1 MENKE
6 VYGKSKS
13 FIKNERRSFKGRKFS
28 SGKSGNKGPK
38 PSFKRRKLEVGSIY
52 RNRELGEGT
61 VTAITEETITV
72 CFGES
77 EKIFLR
83 RKREERKKDSRI
95 SEKKVFEKREY
106 AKDDRNPVFT
116 FDTTE
121 DRNKESDSGVKRSPV
136 KVGLHVND
144 DVLGPGVV
152 GRITERG
159 TYVTYERTG
168 EFVLY
173 PLGLPLKLIKSAFPG
188 EDVKEKRAKRQR
200 PLREARTY
208 KVLPE
213 LPETKKEEKK
223 EVLQGEKPSR
233 ERKEAGNVH
242 YFELAEGTRVL
253 NKIFGTGVIKEIGQ
267 GTLLVD
273 FEGKVRRFSYPEAFA
288 RGELDVIRE

>member
-6 VYGKSKS
+6 AYGKSKS

-28 SGKSGNKGPK
+28 SGKSGNKGSK

-52 RNRELGEGT
+52 RDRELGEGT
-61 VTAITEETITV
+61 VTAITEETIAV
-72 CFGES
+72 RFGES
-77 EKIFLR
+77 EKIFPR

-95 SEKKVFEKREY
+95 SEKRVFEKREY

-121 DRNKESDSGVKRSPV
+121 DRNKESESDVKRSPV

-173 PLGLPLKLIKSAFPG
+173 PLGLPLKLIKSAFPE
-188 EDVKEKRAKRQR
+188 EDVKEKKAKRQR
-200 PLREARTY
+200 PLSEARTY
-208 KVLPE
+208 KVS
-213 LPETKKEEKK
+213 PETKKEEKK
-223 EVLQGEKPSR
+223 EVLQGEKLSR
-233 ERKEAGNVH
+233 GRKEAGNVH

-253 NKIFGTGVIKEIGQ
+253 NKIFGNGVIKEIGQ

>member
-6 VYGKSKS
+6 AYGKSKR

-173 PLGLPLKLIKSAFPG
+173 PLGLPLKLIKSAFPE

-208 KVLPE
+208 KVS
-213 LPETKKEEKK
+213 PETKKEEKK

-233 ERKEAGNVH
+233 GRKEAGNGH

>member
-6 VYGKSKS
+6 AYGKSKS

-28 SGKSGNKGPK
+28 SGKSGNKGSK

-52 RNRELGEGT
+52 RDRELGEGT
-61 VTAITEETITV
+61 VTAITEETIAV
-72 CFGES
+72 RFGES
-77 EKIFLR
+77 EKIFPR

-95 SEKKVFEKREY
+95 SEKQVFEKREY

-121 DRNKESDSGVKRSPV
+121 DRNKESESDVKRSPV

-173 PLGLPLKLIKSAFPG
+173 PLGLPLKLIKSAFPE
-188 EDVKEKRAKRQR
+188 EDVKEKRVNRQR
-200 PLREARTY
+200 PLSEARTY
-208 KVLPE
+208 KVSPKV
-213 LPETKKEEKK
+213 KKEEKK
-223 EVLQGEKPSR
+223 EALQGEKPSR
-233 ERKEAGNVH
+233 GRKETGNIH

-273 FEGKVRRFSYPEAFA
+273 FEGEIRRFSYPEAFA
-288 RGELDVIRE
+288 RGELDFIRE

>member
-6 VYGKSKS
+6 AYGKSKS

-28 SGKSGNKGPK
+28 SGKSGNKGSK

-52 RNRELGEGT
+52 RDRELGEGT
-61 VTAITEETITV
+61 VTAITEETIAV
-72 CFGES
+72 RFGES

-95 SEKKVFEKREY
+95 QEKKVFEKREY

-121 DRNKESDSGVKRSPV
+121 DRNKESESDVKRSPV

-188 EDVKEKRAKRQR
+188 EDVKEKKAKRQR
-200 PLREARTY
+200 PLSEARTY
-208 KVLPE
+208 KVS
-213 LPETKKEEKK
+213 PETKKEEKK
-223 EVLQGEKPSR
+223 EVLQGEKLSR
-233 ERKEAGNVH
+233 GRKEAGNVH

-253 NKIFGTGVIKEIGQ
+253 NKIFGNGVIKEIGQ

>member
-6 VYGKSKS
+6 AYGKSKS

-28 SGKSGNKGPK
+28 SGKSGGKGPK

-52 RNRELGEGT
+52 RDRELGEGT
-61 VTAITEETITV
+61 VTAITEETIAV
-72 CFGES
+72 RFGEN
-77 EKIFLR
+77 EKIFPR

-121 DRNKESDSGVKRSPV
+121 DRNKESESDVKRSPV

-173 PLGLPLKLIKSAFPG
+173 PLGLPLKLIKSALPE
-188 EDVKEKRAKRQR
+188 EDAKGKKVKRQR

-208 KVLPE
+208 KVSPE
-213 LPETKKEEKK
+213 EKKEEKK

-233 ERKEAGNVH
+233 GRKETGNVH

-273 FEGKVRRFSYPEAFA
+273 FEGEIRQFSYPEAFA

>member
-6 VYGKSKS
+6 AYGKSKS

-52 RNRELGEGT
+52 RDRELGEGT
-61 VTAITEETITV
+61 VTAITEDTIAV
-72 CFGES
+72 RFGES
-77 EKIFLR
+77 EKIFPR

-95 SEKKVFEKREY
+95 SEKKVFEKEY

-121 DRNKESDSGVKRSPV
+121 DRNKESESDVKRSPV

-173 PLGLPLKLIKSAFPG
+173 PLGLPLKLIKSAFSE
-188 EDVKEKRAKRQR
+188 EDVKEKRVKRQR
-200 PLREARTY
+200 PLKEARTY
-208 KVLPE
+208 KVSPE
-213 LPETKKEEKK
+213 AKKEEKK
-223 EVLQGEKPSR
+223 EVLQGEKPPR
-233 ERKEAGNVH
+233 GRKETGNVH

-253 NKIFGTGVIKEIGQ
+253 NKIFGNGVIKEIGQ

-273 FEGKVRRFSYPEAFA
+273 FEGKVRQFSYPEAFA

>member
-6 VYGKSKS
+6 AYGKSKS

-28 SGKSGNKGPK
+28 SGKSGNKGSK

-52 RNRELGEGT
+52 RDRELGEGT
-61 VTAITEETITV
+61 VTAITEETIAV
-72 CFGES
+72 RFGES

-95 SEKKVFEKREY
+95 QEKKVFEKREY

-121 DRNKESDSGVKRSPV
+121 DRNKESESDVKRSPV

-168 EFVLY
+168 EFVVY
-173 PLGLPLKLIKSAFPG
+173 PVGLPLKLIKSAFPE
-188 EDVKEKRAKRQR
+188 EDVKEKKAKRQR
-200 PLREARTY
+200 PLSEARTY
-208 KVLPE
+208 KVS
-213 LPETKKEEKK
+213 PETKKEEKK
-223 EVLQGEKPSR
+223 EVLQGEKLSR
-233 ERKEAGNVH
+233 GRKEAGNVH

-253 NKIFGTGVIKEIGQ
+253 NKIFGNGVIKEIGQ

>member
-6 VYGKSKS
+6 AYGKSKS
-13 FIKNERRSFKGRKFS
+13 FIKNERQSFKGRKFS

-38 PSFKRRKLEVGSIY
+38 SSFKRRKLEVGSIY
-52 RNRELGEGT
+52 RDRELGEGT
-61 VTAITEETITV
+61 VTAITEETIAV
-72 CFGES
+72 RFGES
-77 EKIFLR
+77 EKIFPR

-95 SEKKVFEKREY
+95 SEKRVFEKREY

-121 DRNKESDSGVKRSPV
+121 DRNKESESDVKRSPV

-173 PLGLPLKLIKSAFPG
+173 PLGLPLKLIKSAFPE
-188 EDVKEKRAKRQR
+188 EDVKGKRVKRQR

-208 KVLPE
+208 KVS
-213 LPETKKEEKK
+213 PETKKEEKK
-223 EVLQGEKPSR
+223 EVLQGEKSSR
-233 ERKEAGNVH
+233 GRKETGNVH

-273 FEGKVRRFSYPEAFA
+273 FKGEVRQFSYPEAFA

>member
-6 VYGKSKS
+6 AYGKSKS
-13 FIKNERRSFKGRKFS
+13 FIKNERRSFKGRRFS
-28 SGKSGNKGPK
+28 SGKSGNKGSK

-52 RNRELGEGT
+52 RDRELGEGT
-61 VTAITEETITV
+61 VTAITEETIAV
-72 CFGES
+72 CFGEN
-77 EKIFLR
+77 EKIFPR

-95 SEKKVFEKREY
+95 SEKQVFEKREY

-121 DRNKESDSGVKRSPV
+121 DRNKESESDVKRSPV

-173 PLGLPLKLIKSAFPG
+173 PLGLPLKLIKSAFPE
-188 EDVKEKRAKRQR
+188 EDVKGKRVKRQR

-208 KVLPE
+208 KVS
-213 LPETKKEEKK
+213 PETKKEEKK
-223 EVLQGEKPSR
+223 EVLQGEKLSR
-233 ERKEAGNVH
+233 GRKETGNVH

-273 FEGKVRRFSYPEAFA
+273 FEGEIRRFSYPEAFA

>member
-6 VYGKSKS
+6 AYGKSKS
-13 FIKNERRSFKGRKFS
+13 FIKNERRSFKGRRFS

-52 RNRELGEGT
+52 RDRELGEGT
-61 VTAITEETITV
+61 VTAITEETIAV

-77 EKIFLR
+77 EKIFPR

-95 SEKKVFEKREY
+95 SEKRVFEKREY

-121 DRNKESDSGVKRSPV
+121 DRNKESDNGVKRSPV

-173 PLGLPLKLIKSAFPG
+173 PLGLPLKLIKSAFPE
-188 EDVKEKRAKRQR
+188 EDVKEKRVKRQR

-208 KVLPE
+208 KVSPE
-213 LPETKKEEKK
+213 IKKEEKK
-223 EVLQGEKPSR
+223 EVLQGEKSSR
-233 ERKEAGNVH
+233 GRKETGNVH

-273 FEGKVRRFSYPEAFA
+273 FEGEIRRFSYPEAFA

>member
-6 VYGKSKS
+6 AYGKSKS

-28 SGKSGNKGPK
+28 SGKSGNKGSK

-52 RNRELGEGT
+52 RDRELGEGT
-61 VTAITEETITV
+61 ITAITEETIAV
-72 CFGES
+72 RFGES
-77 EKIFLR
+77 EKIFPR
-83 RKREERKKDSRI
+83 RKREERKKDSHI

-121 DRNKESDSGVKRSPV
+121 DRNKESESDVKRSPV

-173 PLGLPLKLIKSAFPG
+173 PLGLPLKLIKGAFPE
-188 EDVKEKRAKRQR
+188 EDVKEKRVKRQR

-208 KVLPE
+208 KVSPE
-213 LPETKKEEKK
+213 AKKEEKK

-233 ERKEAGNVH
+233 GRKETGNVH

-273 FEGKVRRFSYPEAFA
+273 FEGEIRRFSYPEAFA

>member
-6 VYGKSKS
+6 AYGKSRS

-52 RNRELGEGT
+52 RDRELGEGT

-72 CFGES
+72 RFGES
-77 EKIFLR
+77 EKIFPR

-106 AKDDRNPVFT
+106 AEDDRNPVFT

-121 DRNKESDSGVKRSPV
+121 DRNKESESDVKRSPV

-173 PLGLPLKLIKSAFPG
+173 PLGLPLKLIKSAFSE
-188 EDVKEKRAKRQR
+188 EDVKEKRVKRQR

-208 KVLPE
+208 KVSPKV
-213 LPETKKEEKK
+213 KKEEKK

-233 ERKEAGNVH
+233 GRKETGNVH

>member
-6 VYGKSKS
+6 AYGKSKS

-28 SGKSGNKGPK
+28 SGKSGNKGSK

-52 RNRELGEGT
+52 RDRELGEGT
-61 VTAITEETITV
+61 VTAITEETIAV
-72 CFGES
+72 RFGES
-77 EKIFLR
+77 EKIFPR

-95 SEKKVFEKREY
+95 QEKKVFEKREY

-121 DRNKESDSGVKRSPV
+121 DRNKESESDVKRSPV

-173 PLGLPLKLIKSAFPG
+173 PLGLPLKLIKSAFPE
-188 EDVKEKRAKRQR
+188 EDVKEKKAKRQR
-200 PLREARTY
+200 SLSEARTY
-208 KVLPE
+208 KVS
-213 LPETKKEEKK
+213 PETKKEEKK
-223 EVLQGEKPSR
+223 EVLQGEKLSR
-233 ERKEAGNVH
+233 GRKEAGNVH

-253 NKIFGTGVIKEIGQ
+253 NKIFGNGVIKEIGQ
-267 GTLLVD
+267 RTLLVD

>member
-6 VYGKSKS
+6 AYGKSKS
-13 FIKNERRSFKGRKFS
+13 FIKNERRSFKGRRFS

-52 RNRELGEGT
+52 RDRELGEGT
-61 VTAITEETITV
+61 VTAITEETIAV
-72 CFGES
+72 CFGEN
-77 EKIFLR
+77 EKVFPR

-95 SEKKVFEKREY
+95 SEKQVFEKREY

-121 DRNKESDSGVKRSPV
+121 DRNKESESDVKRSPV

-159 TYVTYERTG
+159 TYVTYESTG

-173 PLGLPLKLIKSAFPG
+173 PLGLPLKLIKSAFPE
-188 EDVKEKRAKRQR
+188 EDVKGKRVKRQR

-208 KVLPE
+208 KVS
-213 LPETKKEEKK
+213 PETKKEEKK
-223 EVLQGEKPSR
+223 EVLQGEKSSR
-233 ERKEAGNVH
+233 GRKETGNVH

-273 FEGKVRRFSYPEAFA
+273 FEGEIRRFSYPEAFA

>member
-6 VYGKSKS
+6 AYGKSKS

-28 SGKSGNKGPK
+28 SGKSGNKGSK

-52 RNRELGEGT
+52 RDRELGEGT
-61 VTAITEETITV
+61 ITAITEETIAV
-72 CFGES
+72 RFGES
-77 EKIFLR
+77 EKIFPR
-83 RKREERKKDSRI
+83 RKREERKKDSHI

-121 DRNKESDSGVKRSPV
+121 DRNKESESDVKRSPV

-173 PLGLPLKLIKSAFPG
+173 PLGLPLKLIKGAFPE
-188 EDVKEKRAKRQR
+188 EDVKEKRVKRQR

-208 KVLPE
+208 KVSPE
-213 LPETKKEEKK
+213 AKKEEKK

-233 ERKEAGNVH
+233 GRKETGNVH

-273 FEGKVRRFSYPEAFA
+273 FEGEVRQFSYPEAFA

>member
-6 VYGKSKS
+6 AYGKSKS

-28 SGKSGNKGPK
+28 SGKSGNKGSK

-52 RNRELGEGT
+52 RDRELGEGT

-77 EKIFLR
+77 EKIFPR
-83 RKREERKKDSRI
+83 RKREERKRDSRI

-121 DRNKESDSGVKRSPV
+121 DRNKESESDVKRSPV

-173 PLGLPLKLIKSAFPG
+173 PLGLPLKLIKSAFPE
-188 EDVKEKRAKRQR
+188 EDVKGKRVKRQR

-208 KVLPE
+208 KVS
-213 LPETKKEEKK
+213 PETKKEEKK
-223 EVLQGEKPSR
+223 EVLQGEKSSR
-233 ERKEAGNVH
+233 GRKETGNVH

-273 FEGKVRRFSYPEAFA
+273 FEGEIRRFSYPEAFA

>member
-6 VYGKSKS
+6 AYGKSRS

-52 RNRELGEGT
+52 RDRELGEGT

-72 CFGES
+72 RFGES
-77 EKIFLR
+77 EKIFPR

-95 SEKKVFEKREY
+95 SEKRVFEKREY

-121 DRNKESDSGVKRSPV
+121 DRNKESESDVKRSPV

-173 PLGLPLKLIKSAFPG
+173 PLGLPLKLIKSAFSE
-188 EDVKEKRAKRQR
+188 EDVKEKRVKRQR

-208 KVLPE
+208 KVSPKV
-213 LPETKKEEKK
+213 KKEEKK

-233 ERKEAGNVH
+233 GRKETGNVH

>member
-6 VYGKSKS
+6 AYGKSRS

-52 RNRELGEGT
+52 RDRELGEGT
-61 VTAITEETITV
+61 VTAITEETIAV
-72 CFGES
+72 RFGES
-77 EKIFLR
+77 EKIFPR

-95 SEKKVFEKREY
+95 SEKRVFEKREY

-121 DRNKESDSGVKRSPV
+121 DRNKESESDVKRSPV

-173 PLGLPLKLIKSAFPG
+173 PLGLPLKLIKSAFSE
-188 EDVKEKRAKRQR
+188 EDVKEKRVKRQR

-208 KVLPE
+208 KVSPKV
-213 LPETKKEEKK
+213 KKEEKK

-233 ERKEAGNVH
+233 GRKETGNVH

-273 FEGKVRRFSYPEAFA
+273 FEGEIRRFSYPEAFA

>member
-6 VYGKSKS
+6 AYGKSKS
-13 FIKNERRSFKGRKFS
+13 FIKNERRSFKGRRFS
-28 SGKSGNKGPK
+28 SGKSGNKDPK

-52 RNRELGEGT
+52 RDRELGEGT
-61 VTAITEETITV
+61 VKAITEETIAV
-72 CFGES
+72 CFGEN
-77 EKIFLR
+77 EKIFPR

-95 SEKKVFEKREY
+95 SEKQVFEKKEY

-121 DRNKESDSGVKRSPV
+121 DRNKESESDVKRSPV

-173 PLGLPLKLIKSAFPG
+173 PLGLPLKLIKSAFPK
-188 EDVKEKRAKRQR
+188 EDVKEKRVKRQR

-208 KVLPE
+208 KVS
-213 LPETKKEEKK
+213 PETKKEEKK
-223 EVLQGEKPSR
+223 EVLQGEKSSR
-233 ERKEAGNVH
+233 GRKETGNVH

-273 FEGKVRRFSYPEAFA
+273 FEGEIRRFSYPEAFA

>member
-6 VYGKSKS
+6 AYGKSKS
-13 FIKNERRSFKGRKFS
+13 FIKNERRSFKGRRFS

-52 RNRELGEGT
+52 RDRELGEGT
-61 VTAITEETITV
+61 VTAITEETIAV

-77 EKIFLR
+77 EKIFPR

-95 SEKKVFEKREY
+95 SEKRVFEKREY

-121 DRNKESDSGVKRSPV
+121 DRNKESESDVKRSPV

-173 PLGLPLKLIKSAFPG
+173 PLGLPLKLIKSAFPE
-188 EDVKEKRAKRQR
+188 EDVQEKRVKRQR

-208 KVLPE
+208 KVSPE
-213 LPETKKEEKK
+213 IKKEEKK
-223 EVLQGEKPSR
+223 EVLQGEKSSR
-233 ERKEAGNVH
+233 GRKETGNVH

-273 FEGKVRRFSYPEAFA
+273 FEGEIRRFSYPEAFA

>member
-6 VYGKSKS
+6 AYGKSKS

-28 SGKSGNKGPK
+28 SGKSGNKGSK

-52 RNRELGEGT
+52 RDRELGEGT
-61 VTAITEETITV
+61 VTAITEETIAV
-72 CFGES
+72 RFGES
-77 EKIFLR
+77 EKIFPR

-95 SEKKVFEKREY
+95 QEKKVFEKREY

-121 DRNKESDSGVKRSPV
+121 DRNKESESDVKRSPV

-173 PLGLPLKLIKSAFPG
+173 PLGLPLKLIKSAVPE
-188 EDVKEKRAKRQR
+188 EDVKEKKAKRQR
-200 PLREARTY
+200 PLSEARTY
-208 KVLPE
+208 KVS
-213 LPETKKEEKK
+213 PETKKEEKK
-223 EVLQGEKPSR
+223 EVLQGEKLSR
-233 ERKEAGNVH
+233 GRKEAGNVH

-253 NKIFGTGVIKEIGQ
+253 NKIFGNGVIKEIGQ

>member
-6 VYGKSKS
+6 AYGKSKS

-38 PSFKRRKLEVGSIY
+38 SSFKRRKLEVGSIY
-52 RNRELGEGT
+52 RDRELGEGT
-61 VTAITEETITV
+61 VTAITEETIAV
-72 CFGES
+72 RFGES
-77 EKIFLR
+77 EKIFPR

-95 SEKKVFEKREY
+95 SEKRVFEKREY

-121 DRNKESDSGVKRSPV
+121 DRNKESESDVKRSPV

-173 PLGLPLKLIKSAFPG
+173 PLGLPLKLIKSAFPE

-208 KVLPE
+208 KVSPKV
-213 LPETKKEEKK
+213 KKEEKK

-233 ERKEAGNVH
+233 GRKETGNIH
-242 YFELAEGTRVL
+242 YFELAECTRVL

-273 FEGKVRRFSYPEAFA
+273 FEGEVRQFSYPEAFA

>member
-6 VYGKSKS
+6 AYGKSRS

-52 RNRELGEGT
+52 RDRELGEGT
-61 VTAITEETITV
+61 VTAITEETIAV

-77 EKIFLR
+77 EKIFPR

-95 SEKKVFEKREY
+95 QEKKVFEKREY

-121 DRNKESDSGVKRSPV
+121 DRNKESESDVKRSPV

-173 PLGLPLKLIKSAFPG
+173 PLGLPLKLIKSAFSE
-188 EDVKEKRAKRQR
+188 EDVKEKRVKRQR

-208 KVLPE
+208 KVS
-213 LPETKKEEKK
+213 PETKKEEKK
-223 EVLQGEKPSR
+223 EVLQGEKSSR
-233 ERKEAGNVH
+233 GRKETGNVH

-273 FEGKVRRFSYPEAFA
+273 FEGEVRQFSYPEAFA